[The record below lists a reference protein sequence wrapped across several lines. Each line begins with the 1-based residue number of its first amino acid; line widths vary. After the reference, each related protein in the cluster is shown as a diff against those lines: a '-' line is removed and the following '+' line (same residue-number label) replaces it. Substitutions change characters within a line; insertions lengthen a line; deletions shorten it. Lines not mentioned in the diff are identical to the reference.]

1 MRTPAPLLILAASAC
16 ATATT
21 DRPTLASA
29 AAPGV
34 RSIRGDALSA
44 RIRFLGDDL
53 LEGRFTGSRGHA
65 IAERYVASEMQAL
78 GLEPAGPGGSY
89 LQMVPLRAGLKDPQ
103 RTALSVGGRGPEE
116 ALVNERD
123 FVLSSDL
130 RTPEVDVSAP
140 LVFVGYGVVAP
151 EYNYDDL
158 AGADLKGKIAV
169 LFSGAP
175 LSDREDFFPPIAHAV
190 LADSRAK
197 IRRLAERGAV
207 GMITVFR
214 AEDEERLPWAR
225 VATSSRLEQMSW
237 IEDGGP
243 GASPAGVPLRGFVH
257 AKAFEKIL
265 ARAGVEGGLPLL
277 EQKAKANALRP
288 FDIHA
293 TLHGRLATGFRSLT
307 SGNVAGILRGSDP
320 KLRDEYV
327 VYSAHLDH
335 LGIGAP
341 IDGDSLYNGALDNAS
356 GVASVLEVAR
366 AFAAL
371 PQRPAR
377 SILFLAVT
385 GEERGLLG
393 SEYFARNP
401 TVPASSLVADINI
414 DMIVALHPLLD
425 VVALGGEHSTLS
437 EPVREAA
444 SALHLA
450 LSPDPQPKQMSFIR
464 SDQYSFVKQGVPSIK
479 IGPGELDA
487 AGDREA
493 NIALRK
499 RWVATRYHSPKDEWD
514 PTYDYEA
521 MAQVARVDF
530 LIGLSVANRAER
542 PHWNAG
548 DFFARFPEKAR
559 R

>member
-1 MRTPAPLLILAASAC
+1 MRTSALLLILAASAC
-16 ATATT
+16 ATAKPKP
-21 DRPTLASA
+21 PTLESA
-29 AAPGV
+29 AAPGL
-34 RSIRGDALSA
+34 RSIRAEALSA
-44 RIRFLGDDL
+44 RIRFLSDDL

-78 GLEPAGPGGSY
+78 GLEPAGSGGAY
-89 LQMVPLRAGLKDPQ
+89 LQPVPLRAALKDPQ
-103 RTALSVGGRGPEE
+103 RTALSVGGGGPEE

-123 FVLSSDL
+123 FILSSDL
-130 RTPEVDVSAP
+130 RTLQVDVSAP

-151 EYNYDDL
+151 EYKYDDL

-169 LFSGAP
+169 LFSSAP
-175 LSDREDFFPPIAHAV
+175 LSDRADFFPPIAHAV
-190 LADSRAK
+190 LADARAK

-237 IEDGGP
+237 IKDGEP
-243 GASPAGVPLRGFVH
+243 GASPAGVPLRGSVH
-257 AKAFEKIL
+257 WKAFEKIL
-265 ARAGVEGGLPLL
+265 ARAGVEGGLALL

-288 FDIHA
+288 FNINA
-293 TLHGRLATGFRSLT
+293 TLHGRLTTSFRSLT

-320 KLRDEYV
+320 RLRDEYV

-366 AFAAL
+366 AFVAL

-377 SILFLAVT
+377 SILFLTVT

-425 VVALGGEHSTLS
+425 VFGLGAEHSTLF
-437 EPVREAA
+437 EPMREAA
-444 SALHLA
+444 SALRLA
-450 LSPDPQPKQMSFIR
+450 VSPDPLPKQMSFIR
-464 SDQYSFVKQGVPSIK
+464 SDQYSFVKQGVPSIF
-479 IGPGELDA
+479 IRPGDLDA
-487 AGDREA
+487 AGAREA
-493 NIALRK
+493 NTALRK
-499 RWVATRYHSPKDEWD
+499 QWTATRYHSPKDKWD
-514 PTYDYEA
+514 PAYDYEA
-521 MAQVARVDF
+521 MAQIARADF
-530 LIGLSVANRAER
+530 LTGLWVANRAER
-542 PHWNAG
+542 PRWNTG
-548 DFFARFPEKAR
+548 SFFARYPENVP
-559 R
+559 